1 MKIEVNHAKLFG
13 AARYQG
19 MRLTCLA
26 FATSDL
32 NRVASSAPDQ
42 LSPEFL
48 YRQSGATTP
57 NWQAGE
63 GLFLEPTLN
72 AAGNPGQP
80 LEVHYPYE
88 DIAPIDTQPPAAPTG
103 APLYRSELAPLVP
116 TGNNV
121 IDQIRRGH
129 PVGLIVEST
138 LTLFK
143 PVNGVVAF
151 SPHII
156 QDRVHAVLAVGVGE
170 SFSGEPHVL
179 IRNSWGVTWG
189 DQGYAWLPKQYIDMH
204 ALEAFGRK

>member
-1 MKIEVNHAKLFG
+1 MKIEVNHAQFFG
-13 AARYQG
+13 AVRHQG

-26 FATSDL
+26 FAASDL
-32 NRVASSAPDQ
+32 NRVASGAPDE

-48 YRQSGATTP
+48 YRQAGSTTP

-63 GLFLEPTLN
+63 GLFLMPTLD

-80 LEVHYPYE
+80 LEVHFPYE
-88 DIAPIDTQPPAAPTG
+88 ANAPADTLPPEAPKDATLYSSKLTPLKPTG
-103 APLYRSELAPLVP
+103 DH
-116 TGNNV
+116 V
-121 IDQIRRGH
+121 IDQIRLGH

-138 LTLFK
+138 LTLFQ

-151 SPHII
+151 SPHIL

-170 SFSGEPHVL
+170 SPGGEPHVL
-179 IRNSWGVTWG
+179 IRNSWGMTWG

-204 ALEAFGRK
+204 ALEAFGR

>member
-1 MKIEVNHAKLFG
+1 MKIEVNHAQFFG

-26 FATSDL
+26 FAASDL
-32 NRVASSAPDQ
+32 NRVASSAPDE

-48 YRQSGATTP
+48 YRQAGATTP

-63 GLFLEPTLN
+63 GLFLSPTLE
-72 AAGNPGQP
+72 AASNPGQP

-88 DIAPIDTQPPAAPTG
+88 AHAPKDALPPAAPKDAT
-103 APLYRSELAPLVP
+103 LYSSKLVP
-116 TGNNV
+116 LKPTGDNV
-121 IDQIRRGH
+121 IDQIRLGH

-138 LTLFK
+138 LTLFR

-151 SPHII
+151 SPHIL

-170 SFSGEPHVL
+170 SSDGEPHVL
-179 IRNSWGVTWG
+179 IRNSWGMTWG
-189 DQGYAWLPKQYIDMH
+189 DQGYAWLPKQYIDVH
-204 ALEAFGRK
+204 ALESFGR